1 MSCLAYT
8 ANRCNVYFVAL
19 VNHELPR
26 FYRKRLL
33 FRSLNNTHI
42 VAKIVHAFN
51 FSVMLLIMHVY
62 ATLSQRII
70 FVDTLICLC
79 RPERK

>member
-33 FRSLNNTHI
+33 FRSFNNTHI
-42 VAKIVHAFN
+42 VAKIVHVFN
-51 FSVMLLIMHVY
+51 FSVMLLCMY
-62 ATLSQRII
+62 MPPYLSE
-70 FVDTLICLC
+70 LYL
-79 RPERK
+79 